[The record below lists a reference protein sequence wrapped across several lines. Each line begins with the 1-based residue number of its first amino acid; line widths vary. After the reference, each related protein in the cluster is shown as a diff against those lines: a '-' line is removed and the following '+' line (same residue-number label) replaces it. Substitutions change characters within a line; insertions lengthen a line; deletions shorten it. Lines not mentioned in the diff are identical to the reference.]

1 MRTKYKTVFISR
13 NEEDRTFDLTFAIEA
28 TKRLHMITDVQVY
41 DRKRDVFL
49 ELSRNPAT
57 NLDHWHCTAKSILD
71 YIQFDVDILV
81 VSTGASVSV
90 VEKVITV
97 IHSEDNLQPCN

>member
-28 TKRLHMITDVQVY
+28 TKRMHMITDVQVY
-41 DRKRDVFL
+41 DRKRDIFMR
-49 ELSRNPAT
+49 LSRHT
-57 NLDHWHCTAKSILD
+57 STELDQFHARVDSIQD
-71 YIQFDVDILV
+71 YLHFDIDILAQP
-81 VSTGASVSV
+81 TGAFVSV
-90 VEKVITV
+90 VEKVITI